1 MRKEFEALEQAIAQ
15 DYAQKDAEIKQ
26 ERDKAVSELEQLKA
40 DIEPLLPFSE
50 LFKQHPVDERRF
62 AVRGKELNEKLW
74 WIAMRW
80 YPVMAQN
87 LKNGTSK
94 RLPVHQLIQDLME
107 YMTDRAAS
115 LCEMNM
121 MIQRGEIKVK
131 DG

>member
-1 MRKEFEALEQAIAQ
+1 MRKEFEALEQVIGKE
-15 DYAQKDAEIKQ
+15 YAQKNAKLTQ
-26 ERDKAVSELEQLKA
+26 QRDEAVSKLQQLNA
-40 DIEPLLPFSE
+40 DIEPLWPFVE

-74 WIAMRW
+74 WIATRW

-94 RLPVHQLIQDLME
+94 RLPVHQLMQDLME
-107 YMTDRAAS
+107 YMTDRTAS
-115 LCEMNM
+115 LCELNM

-131 DG
+131 DE